1 MDISY
6 GAIPLADYFY
16 ALKGHYLESGHRSVL
31 LPVARLEVFAW
42 L

>member
-16 ALKGHYLESGHRSVL
+16 ALKGHLESGHRSVL